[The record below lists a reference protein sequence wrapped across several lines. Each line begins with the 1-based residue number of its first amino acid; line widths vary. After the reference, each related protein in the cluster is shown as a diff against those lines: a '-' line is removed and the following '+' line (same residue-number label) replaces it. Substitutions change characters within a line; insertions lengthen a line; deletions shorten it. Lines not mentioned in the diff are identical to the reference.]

1 MTFAFVLACTV
12 VACFALRNPL
22 KAFPMAFYVAAVLA
36 DVAFLAGTFWG
47 MPRDVWS
54 AFFVLVQKCLLPL
67 ALFVIVMYIGV
78 LPQGSRP
85 CRWLK
90 AVRAE
95 LSIVAWI
102 LSLGHMAVYGAT
114 YLPRLLTGGR
124 TDANVVA
131 SFVVALVLLALL
143 LVLGVTSFNAVKR
156 RMRTETWKNVQRLAY
171 PFFLLVYAHLLLMLA
186 PSALHGGIAA
196 TASVAVYSAVFAAY
210 IVLRLVRTV
219 RERRARDAA

>member
-1 MTFAFVLACTV
+1 
-12 VACFALRNPL
+12 
-22 KAFPMAFYVAAVLA
+22 
-36 DVAFLAGTFWG
+36 
-47 MPRDVWS
+47 
-54 AFFVLVQKCLLPL
+54 
-67 ALFVIVMYIGV
+67 MYIGV

-90 AVRAE
+90 AVRAG

-143 LVLGVTSFNAVKR
+143 PRVLGVTSFNAVKR

-186 PSALHGGIAA
+186 PSACTAA
-196 TASVAVYSAVFAAY
+196 LPPASVAVCSAVFAAY

-219 RERRARDAA
+219 RKRRARDAA